1 MCEIVMRVELEPEVA
16 RRVEPEESVRCSS
29 ILFFTTT
36 PLGALEGCA
45 IEEAEALSIVAL
57 SADISMSLLEG

>member
-1 MCEIVMRVELEPEVA
+1 MVMRAELELEISRVEL
-16 RRVEPEESVRCSS
+16 EPEESVRCSS
-29 ILFFTTT
+29 ILFFTLT
-36 PLGALEGCA
+36 PGGALGGCA